1 MDGTRQNTDVNAS
14 APEAPAW
21 VTESLIAMTI
31 KVWQPYYKNPLSRGD
46 VIRMITSVGQLFR
59 VMAQGREYQGRGS

>member
-1 MDGTRQNTDVNAS
+1 MDGTRKDIDANAV

-21 VTESLIAMTI
+21 VTESLIAMTF

-46 VIRMITSVGQLFR
+46 VIRMIISVGQLFR
-59 VMAQGREYQGRGS
+59 VVAQGRGYQGRGS